1 MDISGTRPPRVAV
14 VGGGLSG
21 LTAAYQLSRDLP
33 GARISVLE
41 ASPTLGGAL
50 DTAVFP
56 SGPMELGAEAFI
68 GRRPEAAELV
78 EELGLTPRLQ
88 HPGPLGPA
96 ILTAGR
102 LEPMP
107 ARTMMGLPSDTS
119 TLAGVL
125 RPVDVER
132 AAREP
137 DLPLDW
143 TPGGDVALGTLVA
156 ERFGPAVVARLVDP
170 MLGGVYAA
178 PSAGLGLR
186 QVVPGLAEALD
197 RGAPSLTAAARELT
211 AHRTPGP
218 VFATLDGGYRVLVDT
233 LAGASGARIVT
244 GARCTA
250 IRRAAEGYALDVTG
264 DRARWTEEADL
275 VVVAIPV
282 PHAAPLLAAAGAHD
296 AARSLSTIRTASS
309 AVVALEVDRALDL
322 PALSGVLVATDEPVP
337 FKAMTFTSRK
347 WPHLDDRPGHLV
359 RVSFGRLD
367 DDEVLGADDL
377 TLARTAVS
385 ALAGVCGSTPRVLHS
400 RVRRWWDALAEIGP
414 GHEAVISGIR
424 DALETDL
431 PGIEL
436 IGGATEGVG
445 VPACIGSA
453 RGAARRLAE
462 KWQD

>member
-1 MDISGTRPPRVAV
+1 MAAPRVAV

-33 GARISVLE
+33 GAQVTVLE
-41 ASPTLGGAL
+41 ASAAPGGAL
-50 DTAVFP
+50 DTTDFP

-68 GRRPEAAELV
+68 GRRPEASDLV
-78 EELGLTPRLQ
+78 AELGLNGRLR

-96 ILTAGR
+96 ILTGGR

-107 ARTMMGLPSDTS
+107 AGTLMGLPSDAS
-119 TLAGVL
+119 ALAGVL
-125 RPVDVER
+125 GATDVEL
-132 AAREP
+132 AAREV
-137 DLPLDW
+137 DLPLEW
-143 TPGGDVALGTLVA
+143 APGGDVALGTLVA

-186 QVVPGLAEALD
+186 QVVPALAQALD
-197 RGAPSLTAAARELT
+197 GGAPSLTAAARQLT
-211 AHRTPGP
+211 AHRAPGP
-218 VFATLDGGYRVLVDT
+218 VFATLDGGYRVLVEA
-233 LAGASGARIVT
+233 LVRASGARIIT

-250 IRRAAEGYALDVTG
+250 VRRGPDGYAVDGTG
-264 DRARWTEEADL
+264 ERGPWTEAADL
-275 VVVAIPV
+275 VVVAVPV
-282 PHAAPLLAAAGAHD
+282 PHAAPLLTTAGVDDGAV
-296 AARSLSTIRTASS
+296 RSLSGIRTASS
-309 AVVALEVDRALDL
+309 AVVALEVERSLDL
-322 PALSGVLVATDEPVP
+322 PERSGILVATDEPVP

-367 DDEVLGADDL
+367 DDEVLSADDVS
-377 TLARTAVS
+377 LARMAVS
-385 ALAGVCGSTPRVLHS
+385 ALAGVCGTTPTVLHS
-400 RVRRWWDALAEIGP
+400 RVRRWRDALAEIGP
-414 GHEAVISGIR
+414 AHDTVIADIR
-424 DALETDL
+424 ATLHADL
-431 PGIEL
+431 PGLEL

-453 RGAARRLAE
+453 RAAARRLAA